1 MIRTLL
7 LAASLPI
14 CAVSAQGTRFRYDL
28 VDDPTL
34 PANVRRE
41 IDSLIAIDDSVNGC
55 LPRSDTLWAANLQAP
70 IPSRWLNASLHT
82 MCGFAGLPNAVRR
95 RLRDDP
101 ASRLYYE
108 RAYWARETSREA
120 RANAVSLL
128 SWSRDPRYLPLLLH
142 AAQSDIPMLL
152 PQGSYNAAYNAIVE
166 LSPYVATS
174 IEARNLVERS
184 ARHPRSVPAR
194 EAGVTALVA
203 ANDFASRHALRLLPY
218 GWVSKYHADRIRHV
232 LSHPPC
238 ARGLIFVVHM
248 GVEGQDYSRCELPP
262 DYR

>member
-1 MIRTLL
+1 MSRILL
-7 LAASLPI
+7 LVVSLPM
-14 CAVSAQGTRFRYDL
+14 CAISAQGTRFRYNL

-41 IDSLIAIDDSVNGC
+41 IDSLTAIDDSVHGC
-55 LPRSDTLWAANLQAP
+55 LPRSDTLWASNLAAT
-70 IPSRWLNASLHT
+70 IPRRWLDASLHT

-101 ASRLYYE
+101 GALLHYE
-108 RAYWARETSREA
+108 RAYWAPETSREA
-120 RANAVSLL
+120 RANAVALL
-128 SWSRDPRYLPLLLH
+128 SWSRDPRYLPLLVH
-142 AAQSDIPMLL
+142 AAQSEIPTLL
-152 PQGSYNAAYNAIVE
+152 PQGTYNAAYNAIVE

-184 ARHPRSVPAR
+184 ARHPRSVHAR

-203 ANDFASRHALRLLPY
+203 ANDFLSRHSLRLLPY
-218 GWVSKYHADRIRHV
+218 GWVSQYHADRVRHV

-238 ARGLIFVVHM
+238 ARGLIFVVHT